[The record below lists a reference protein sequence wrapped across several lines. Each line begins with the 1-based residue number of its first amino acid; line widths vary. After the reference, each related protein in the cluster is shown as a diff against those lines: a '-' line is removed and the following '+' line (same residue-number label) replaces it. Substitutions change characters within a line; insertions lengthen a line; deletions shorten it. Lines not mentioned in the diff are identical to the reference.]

1 MQALNADRNSRMV
14 ERMRPMLDKG
24 GAFIAIGALHLAG
37 EEGVLALLE
46 KQGYRLQSVF

>member
-1 MQALNADRNSRMV
+1 
-14 ERMRPMLDKG
+14 MRPMLEQG

-46 KQGYRLQSVF
+46 KQGYQLQVVP